1 MTDYDKFLERKR
13 FMLADA
19 GKSVHK
25 DELHPRMFPHQSA
38 VTQWALRKGRAAL
51 FMDTGLGKTICELV
65 FCQHAAGRSI
75 LFAPLA
81 VAKQTVREATKFG
94 IEAVYARSEAEAPKS
109 GIVTSNYE
117 MMQYFD
123 PRKYGAVVFDE
134 SSILKSYT
142 SKTRDACIEFAQ
154 PIPFR
159 LPATATPAPNDFM
172 ELGNHSELLG
182 VMSRQ
187 EMLSMFFVHDGAN
200 IAGGRTSGGWRL
212 KGHAQ
217 EEFFKWLGTWA
228 VTIRKP
234 SDLGYEDDLYN
245 LPPLNTHQHCIET
258 SQESTDSL
266 FTGEARTLTEQ
277 RKSKRGSL
285 GVRVER
291 MAELANSNDEQWV
304 VWCELNDEG
313 NALTKAINGAV
324 QVAGSDKMEKK
335 EQAVLD
341 FTDGKIRVLVSKPSI
356 FGHGLNLQNCH
367 NTGFVGPS
375 NSYEQYYQAVRRFW
389 RFGQTSPVD
398 VHMVYADT
406 EAAII
411 RNVER
416 KGKDADRMAQSM
428 ISQMQSV
435 SELCSTRRAA
445 TEYAPKMEMRLPE
458 FIGGRT

>member
-1 MTDYDKFLERKR
+1 MTDYDQFLERKR
-13 FMLADA
+13 FSLADA

-25 DELHPRMFPHQSA
+25 DELHPQSFPHQKA
-38 VTQWALRKGRAAL
+38 ITQWALRKGRAAV
-51 FMDTGLGKTICELV
+51 FADTGLGKSLIELDWAR
-65 FCQHAAGRSI
+65 HATDRSI

-81 VAKQTVREATKFG
+81 VAKQTVREASKFG
-94 IEAVYARSEAEAPKS
+94 IDAVYARSEEEAPKS
-109 GIVTSNYE
+109 GIVTANYE

-123 PRKYGAVVFDE
+123 PKRYGAVVFDE

-154 PIPFR
+154 PIAYR

-172 ELGNHSELLG
+172 ELGNHAELLG

-212 KGHAQ
+212 KGHAE
-217 EEFFKWLGTWA
+217 EEFFKWLATWA

-234 SDLGYEDDLYN
+234 SDFGYDDDLYN
-245 LPPLNTHQHCIET
+245 LPPLNIHHHCIET
-258 SQESTDSL
+258 SQSSTDSL
-266 FTGEARTLTEQ
+266 FSGEALTLTEQ

-313 NALTKAINGAV
+313 DALTKAISGAV
-324 QVAGSDKMEKK
+324 QVSGSDKMEKK
-335 EQAVLD
+335 EQAILD
-341 FTDGKIRVLVSKPSI
+341 FIDGKFRALVSKPSI

-375 NSYEQYYQAVRRFW
+375 HSYEQFYQAVRRFW
-389 RFGQTSPVD
+389 RFGQESPVNC
-398 VHMVYADT
+398 HRVYADT

-411 RNVER
+411 RNVDR
-416 KGKDADRMAQSM
+416 KGKDADRMANAM
-428 ISQMQSV
+428 ICQMQAA
-435 SELCSTRRAA
+435 SEIMSTRRE
-445 TEYAPKMEMRLPE
+445 TTPYAPMVEMRVPAWLM
-458 FIGGRT
+458 